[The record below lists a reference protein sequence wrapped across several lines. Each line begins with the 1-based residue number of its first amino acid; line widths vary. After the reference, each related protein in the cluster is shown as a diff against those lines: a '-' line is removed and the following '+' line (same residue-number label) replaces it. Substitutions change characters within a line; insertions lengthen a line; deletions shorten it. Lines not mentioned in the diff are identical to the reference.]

1 MRQSKTIRNKFLSFT
16 RIFYYS
22 KNNQSHLDDKQIL
35 LGSTNTFFPIL
46 WWLRKAY
53 GYQIVNEWS
62 FEFLYSL
69 LNFTV
74 PIPRPYYRSPFSRQQ
89 QLLKLTQQFNAFIK
103 VKLPPRIDLSSIC
116 IDVFQVTIGQGQ
128 IQASTFMR
136 KCTYSI
142 I

>member
-35 LGSTNTFFPIL
+35 LGSTNRFFPIL
-46 WWLRKAY
+46 RWLRKAY

-69 LNFTV
+69 LNFTE
-74 PIPRPYYRSPFSRQQ
+74 PIPRPYYRSLSKSINKTYAAICLRLEKEFTYMRSTI
-89 QLLKLTQQFNAFIK
+89 KLMSEIIMVTSKTGA
-103 VKLPPRIDLSSIC
+103 KLVTDLIN
-116 IDVFQVTIGQGQ
+116 
-128 IQASTFMR
+128 
-136 KCTYSI
+136 
-142 I
+142 